1 MPGRSWFVAA
11 GDKQEGPYSEDEFR
25 DLIARGTIRADT
37 YVWAD
42 GMPDWK
48 YAGDIPGLLSGGVA
62 PPAIPRPA
70 GFGQAA
76 SASYASAGST
86 QGALTSD
93 FPLWELVWRSL
104 VFVIG
109 SILIIPVPW
118 LLVWYLK
125 WLVPC
130 VRVPGR
136 PNLSFEGTAMTVV
149 PWYFGALVL
158 AIAISLIGSEL
169 LSNLMIVVQL
179 VLYWLLIKWLV
190 ANLASD
196 GQPLGLSFSGTVWAY
211 LGWNVLAILS
221 ILTIIGWA
229 WVYSAW
235 MRWICQ
241 NIVGTHRAVIF
252 NGSGLEILWRGI
264 VTIIGCVLIIP
275 IPWVVR
281 WYWQWFI
288 SQLAVVPRGAESE
301 RVIEAAR
308 A

>member
-1 MPGRSWFVAA
+1 
-11 GDKQEGPYSEDEFR
+11 
-25 DLIARGTIRADT
+25 
-37 YVWAD
+37 
-42 GMPDWK
+42 
-48 YAGDIPGLLSGGVA
+48 
-62 PPAIPRPA
+62 
-70 GFGQAA
+70 
-76 SASYASAGST
+76 
-86 QGALTSD
+86 
-93 FPLWELVWRSL
+93 
-104 VFVIG
+104 
-109 SILIIPVPW
+109 
-118 LLVWYLK
+118 
-125 WLVPC
+125 
-130 VRVPGR
+130 
-136 PNLSFEGTAMTVV
+136 MTVV

-241 NIVGTHRAVIF
+241 NIEGTHRAVIF

-264 VTIIGCVLIIP
+264 VTVIGCVLIIP

-281 WYWQWFI
+281 WYWQWFV
-288 SQLAVVPRGAESE
+288 SQLAVVPRDATPE
-301 RVIEAAR
+301 RAIEAAR
-308 A
+308 V